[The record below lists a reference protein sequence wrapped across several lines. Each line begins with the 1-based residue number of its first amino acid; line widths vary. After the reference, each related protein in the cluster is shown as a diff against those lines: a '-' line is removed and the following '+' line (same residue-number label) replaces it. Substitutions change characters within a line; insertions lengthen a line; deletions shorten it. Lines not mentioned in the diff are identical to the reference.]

1 MEIVLSC
8 RKIFESLPHR
18 QTSAEPKEPG
28 IEANQV

>member
-8 RKIFESLPHR
+8 RKIFESLPHH